1 METYNG
7 VSDFW
12 NKVFDDHTSMIAF
25 G

>member
-12 NKVFDDHTSMIAF
+12 NKVFDDHTWMIAF